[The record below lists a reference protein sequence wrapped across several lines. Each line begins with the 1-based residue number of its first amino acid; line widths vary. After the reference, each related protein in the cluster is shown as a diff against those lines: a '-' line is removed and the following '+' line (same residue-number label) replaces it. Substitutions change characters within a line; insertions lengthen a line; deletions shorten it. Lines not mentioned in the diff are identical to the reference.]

1 MRIRKHAK
9 LAGLSLTATSP
20 SGFSADLTPHGSSY
34 SFHCPHHICPL
45 NQSPW
50 DVLSF
55 PPDSPSSPFQV
66 DEEESNY
73 TANGSSANS
82 LGAVESVASMRISM
96 DMEDKNVNHNKNGI
110 GLGFG
115 NGGTISCCKTVGK
128 GLKCKI
134 EAWKGHSLC
143 QHHLPHQLRVYD
155 SLSAHPS
162 AGAKKLEKPVNAPIS
177 CRGRPRKVQVPP
189 PPPPK
194 VVNPYE
200 FYYYSGFGPQWG
212 RKRGVSHIAKSERV
226 EEEEKEK
233 EINVKERVP
242 HSSILLSSS
251 EMDSDEFDYVED
263 KKKEDEEY
271 NANAKKK
278 KMRRGRK
285 PIKARSLKSLM

>member
-34 SFHCPHHICPL
+34 RFHCPHHICQL

-66 DEEESNY
+66 DGEESNY

-128 GLKCKI
+128 GLKCKM

-143 QHHLPHQLRVYD
+143 QHHLPHQLTVYD

-162 AGAKKLEKPVNAPIS
+162 AAAKKLEKPVTGPIRRR
-177 CRGRPRKVQVPP
+177 RGRPRKVQVPP
-189 PPPPK
+189 PPPPT

-200 FYYYSGFGPQWG
+200 FYYYSGFGPRWG
-212 RKRGVSHIAKSERV
+212 RKRGVSHIAKAERV
-226 EEEEKEK
+226 EEEEKE
-233 EINVKERVP
+233 INVRERVL
-242 HSSILLSSS
+242 HSSILVSSS

-263 KKKEDEEY
+263 KKKEDEEN